1 MSLVPNSDTMKSLDP
16 GGAKSM
22 TADPTAAI
30 GEGTPAIRPANSS
43 PTPSAASAATMP
55 EIAASPRGTVPGA
68 RGDGVSARSGW
79 TILTGV
85 TSLMRPV
92 SRLRVTFP

>member
-1 MSLVPNSDTMKSLDP
+1 
-16 GGAKSM
+16 M

-30 GEGTPAIRPANSS
+30 GDGTPAIRPANSS
-43 PTPSAASAATMP
+43 PTPSAATAATMP
-55 EIAASPRGTVPGA
+55 EIAASPRGRVPGA
-68 RGDGVSARSGW
+68 RGEGVSARSGW
-79 TILTGV
+79 TILTGG